1 MNRHLQGADF
11 AARKYSGQRRKNADG
26 SPCSNHPLEVALH
39 LPAAGPLDEEGI
51 LVAALICECSDD
63 KSLPKLERQ
72 RLQIDNAPKKSREV
86 KLIKIADKTC
96 NLRSVPQDPPADW
109 SLTRQYEHFVRAG
122 RVAAGLPGETP
133 ALDHEVKRVLDEGL
147 RVLKRLAE
155 APAVI
160 GRPRCRGRRRDRAKR

>member
-96 NLRSVPQDPPADW
+96 NLRSILADPPAEW
-109 SLTRQYEHFVRAG
+109 SVTRQYEYFLWAE
-122 RVAAGLPGETP
+122 RVVAGLLGHNR
-133 ALDHEVKRVLDEGL
+133 ALDDEVRRVLAEGL
-147 RVLKRLAE
+147 ATLKGRLDAS
-155 APAVI
+155 A
-160 GRPRCRGRRRDRAKR
+160 G